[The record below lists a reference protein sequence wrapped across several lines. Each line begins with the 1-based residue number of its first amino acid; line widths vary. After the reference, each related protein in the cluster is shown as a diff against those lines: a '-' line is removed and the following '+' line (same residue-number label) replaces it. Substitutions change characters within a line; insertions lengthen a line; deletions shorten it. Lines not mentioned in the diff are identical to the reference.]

1 MGTHK
6 TKRERG
12 SACYLLCTSTKVLP
26 ASAHLRAPHLKMRSW
41 LVASAALA
49 TCLLAPKPTNA
60 LIGSVNDQD
69 DTVFTLVLL
78 QMIQQRQDPNAIQSL
93 YPLLLSNLMGD
104 SSNKDMTKFYYLLL
118 GAGNDSN
125 MQQWL
130 PLILNNKNKATDD
143 KLLMLIF
150 MQQNQV
156 VGGTD
161 MNNMFPLLLLNAND
175 DKYCRSGADKCMCKT
190 DNSEMLL
197 YIMLLNGNSVGP
209 GSVYNN
215 FMFMMFDDNKCDG
228 KKADGSS
235 CTCSTSDKIEGG
247 IDAVTYMMLM
257 QMNPVAKKQLPAAP
271 PQRSIDVRDLLK
283 QQMFTNL
290 GPEYAWMANVND
302 AEASDLVKFQLYQQ
316 MGIPPNVMSLLSNKG
331 KAETNDEKFALIQWM
346 SQGNQDLNIE
356 TMSMML
362 GIEDSKQF
370 YIHSMI
376 EQGNVDPMTASMLL
390 ASAGQIDKAKMKE
403 MLILAST
410 GQIDPE
416 TFATIAKPYVPQLPA
431 GIYPGQD
438 LYFIHLEMLD
448 LNTCAMI
455 EPQKRRACGSNFGTY
470 ITAEQCEVHP
480 YCCYNPYFGKTK
492 DVPWCYYNIFFV
504 FHDQY
509 KLRVR
514 EADKFKGPQ
523 DCPPLFRYGLNLD
536 PFMYYKAVNDL
547 NFANTAFGS
556 ESSIKSAATTANT
569 KLGKLIHYR
578 RDVGFAGITEFH
590 CRAISGACW
599 DAQAAQY
606 SATYNIPQCYEE
618 QKIELTGTTLQLYD
632 PKLFKP
638 VVPKQFQAV
647 EGECDTNYFH
657 ISTLYYK
664 RRACTYSIDM
674 IKYGHEFNPL
684 NEPSRQDCLF
694 RLGCCYEDND
704 EVMQQYPFMPRCYH
718 RVKNEIIDTRL
729 HDMKIVYKT
738 DAWHT
743 KTTTAAYK
751 GERVCGDDTTNNKI
765 NEYITSLGLNAAT
778 VVGAY
783 TTGTGSVAGQEHFT
797 DKHAKVV
804 SGKLVLADA
813 LRAGD
818 VSTYPNNR
826 LCLYKRNDWY
836 TKVTAATFWQA
847 YDVFDKQYVIKTQV
861 PEGNIPESLRGLMQ
875 DLF

>member
-1 MGTHK
+1 
-6 TKRERG
+6 
-12 SACYLLCTSTKVLP
+12 
-26 ASAHLRAPHLKMRSW
+26 
-41 LVASAALA
+41 
-49 TCLLAPKPTNA
+49 
-60 LIGSVNDQD
+60 
-69 DTVFTLVLL
+69 
-78 QMIQQRQDPNAIQSL
+78 
-93 YPLLLSNLMGD
+93 MGD

-143 KLLMLIF
+143 KLLMMIF
-150 MQQNQV
+150 MQQNSV
-156 VGGTD
+156 AGGTD

-175 DKYCRSGADKCMCKT
+175 DKYCRSGVDKCMCKT

-197 YIMLLNGNSVGP
+197 YIMLLNGKSVGP

-228 KKADGSS
+228 KKTDGSS
-235 CTCSTSDKIEGG
+235 CSCTTSDTINGG

-257 QMNPVAKKQLPAAP
+257 QMNPVAKKQLPPAP

-316 MGIPPNVMSLLSNKG
+316 MGIPPNVMSLLSNRGQAK
-331 KAETNDEKFALIQWM
+331 TSDEKFALIQWM

-390 ASAGQIDKAKMKE
+390 ASAGSVSPDKMKE
-403 MLILAST
+403 MLILAAT

-455 EPQKRRACGSNFGTY
+455 EPTKRRACGSNFGSY

-547 NFANTAFGS
+547 NFNPTTFGS
-556 ESSIKSAATTANT
+556 EFTQVSSSLNTNT

-590 CRAISGACW
+590 CRAIMGACW
-599 DAQAAQY
+599 DQKAAQY

-638 VVPKQFQAV
+638 VVPKQFQAA

-718 RVKNEIIDTRL
+718 RVKNDVIDGRL
-729 HDMKIVYKT
+729 HDMKLVYNT
-738 DAWHT
+738 PDWHKST
-743 KTTTAAYK
+743 NVEYNAA
-751 GERVCGDDTTNNKI
+751 RVCGAVNIDNFLGTTFQDSTGVTKTAILSYYANSVGSIAGEEHLAIENKHA
-765 NEYITSLGLNAAT
+765 S
-778 VVGAY
+778 VVG
-783 TTGTGSVAGQEHFT
+783 TQLMSSINTNDEI
-797 DKHAKVV
+797 
-804 SGKLVLADA
+804 
-813 LRAGD
+813 
-818 VSTYPNNR
+818 
-826 LCLYKRNDWY
+826 CLFMRNDWFS
-836 TKVTAATFWQA
+836 TITSAGDFWKA
-847 YDVFDKQYVIKTQV
+847 FDVFDKQYIIEEQV
-861 PEGNIPESLRGLMQ
+861 PQANIPESLRGLMA

>member
-1 MGTHK
+1 
-6 TKRERG
+6 
-12 SACYLLCTSTKVLP
+12 
-26 ASAHLRAPHLKMRSW
+26 
-41 LVASAALA
+41 
-49 TCLLAPKPTNA
+49 
-60 LIGSVNDQD
+60 
-69 DTVFTLVLL
+69 
-78 QMIQQRQDPNAIQSL
+78 
-93 YPLLLSNLMGD
+93 
-104 SSNKDMTKFYYLLL
+104 MTKFYYLLL

-130 PLILNNKNKATDD
+130 PLILNNKNKGTDD

-175 DKYCRSGADKCMCKT
+175 DKYCKSGADKCMCKT

-235 CTCSTSDKIEGG
+235 CTCTTSDKIEGG

-257 QMNPVAKKQLPAAP
+257 QMNPVAKKQLPPSP

-316 MGIPPNVMSLLSNKG
+316 MGIPPNVMSLLSNRGQAK
-331 KAETNDEKFALIQWM
+331 TSDEKFALIQWM

-390 ASAGQIDKAKMKE
+390 ASSGSVSPEKMKE
-403 MLILAST
+403 MLILAAT

-416 TFATIAKPYVPQLPA
+416 TFATIARPYVPQLPA

-455 EPQKRRACGSNFGTY
+455 EPQKRRACGSNFGSY

-480 YCCYNPYFGKTK
+480 YCCYNPYFGKVK

-536 PFMYYKAVNDL
+536 PFMYYKAVSDL
-547 NFANTAFGS
+547 QFTETTFGS
-556 ESSIKSAATTANT
+556 GNTQKSGVLTHKIA

-578 RDVGFAGITEFH
+578 RDVGFAGIEEFH
-590 CRAISGACW
+590 CRAILGACW
-599 DAQAAQY
+599 DANAAQY

-618 QKIELTGTTLQLYD
+618 QKIEFSDASLQLYD

-638 VVPKQFQAV
+638 VVPKQFQAA

-718 RVKNEIIDTRL
+718 RVKNEVIDARL
-729 HDMKIVYKT
+729 HDYKLVYNT
-738 DAWHT
+738 FDWH
-743 KTTTAAYK
+743 KQTAVSDYNNV
-751 GERVCGDDTTNNKI
+751 RVCGQANINTFLGTTFQ
-765 NEYITSLGLNAAT
+765 TSTGVTRTAILNYYTAAT
-778 VVGAY
+778 GAIAGEEHLAALEKHAEVVGGQL
-783 TTGTGSVAGQEHFT
+783 TSSVTG
-797 DKHAKVV
+797 
-804 SGKLVLADA
+804 GKDDA
-813 LRAGD
+813 
-818 VSTYPNNR
+818 
-826 LCLYKRNDWY
+826 LCLYMRTDYFSTIKN
-836 TKVTAATFWQA
+836 AAEFWKA
-847 YDVFDKQYVIKTQV
+847 FDVFDKQYIIETQV
-861 PEGNIPESLRGLMQ
+861 PQANIPESLRGLMK

>member
-1 MGTHK
+1 
-6 TKRERG
+6 
-12 SACYLLCTSTKVLP
+12 
-26 ASAHLRAPHLKMRSW
+26 
-41 LVASAALA
+41 
-49 TCLLAPKPTNA
+49 
-60 LIGSVNDQD
+60 
-69 DTVFTLVLL
+69 
-78 QMIQQRQDPNAIQSL
+78 
-93 YPLLLSNLMGD
+93 
-104 SSNKDMTKFYYLLL
+104 
-118 GAGNDSN
+118 
-125 MQQWL
+125 
-130 PLILNNKNKATDD
+130 
-143 KLLMLIF
+143 
-150 MQQNQV
+150 
-156 VGGTD
+156 
-161 MNNMFPLLLLNAND
+161 
-175 DKYCRSGADKCMCKT
+175 MCKT

-257 QMNPVAKKQLPAAP
+257 QMNPVAKKQLPPSP

-316 MGIPPNVMSLLSNKG
+316 MGIPPNVMSLLSNRGQAK
-331 KAETNDEKFALIQWM
+331 TSDEKFALIQWM

-390 ASAGQIDKAKMKE
+390 ASSGSVSPEKMKE
-403 MLILAST
+403 MLILAAT

-416 TFATIAKPYVPQLPA
+416 TFATIARPYVPQLPA

-455 EPQKRRACGSNFGTY
+455 EPQKRRACGSNFGSY

-480 YCCYNPYFGKTK
+480 YCCYNPYFGKVK

-547 NFANTAFGS
+547 SFVQNSFGS
-556 ESSIKSAATTANT
+556 ESSQKSAATSATT

-578 RDVGFAGITEFH
+578 RDVGFAGIEEFH
-590 CRAISGACW
+590 CRAILGACW
-599 DAQAAQY
+599 DPNAAQY

-618 QKIELTGTTLQLYD
+618 QKIELASTTLQLYD

-638 VVPKQFQAV
+638 VVPKQFQAA

-718 RVKNEIIDTRL
+718 RVKNEIIDARL
-729 HDMKIVYKT
+729 HDYKLVYNTADWHKSTATYDNERACGSDNIDKFLGKITGV
-738 DAWHT
+738 T
-743 KTTTAAYK
+743 KAAILSHYTSATGLLA
-751 GERVCGDDTTNNKI
+751 GE
-765 NEYITSLGLNAAT
+765 EHLAA
-778 VVGAY
+778 A
-783 TTGTGSVAGQEHFT
+783 E
-797 DKHAKVV
+797 KHAGVALNKFNNAKT
-804 SGKLVLADA
+804 KLDA
-813 LRAGD
+813 
-818 VSTYPNNR
+818 N
-826 LCLYKRNDWY
+826 LCLYMRTDY
-836 TKVTAATFWQA
+836 FSTITSAADFWKA
-847 YDVFDKQYVIKTQV
+847 FDVFDKQYIIETQV
-861 PEGNIPESLRGLMQ
+861 PQANIPVSLRGLMK

>member
-1 MGTHK
+1 
-6 TKRERG
+6 
-12 SACYLLCTSTKVLP
+12 
-26 ASAHLRAPHLKMRSW
+26 MRSW

-49 TCLLAPKPTNA
+49 ACLLAPKPATA
-60 LIGSVNDQD
+60 GIGNINDQD

-78 QMIQQRQDPNAIQSL
+78 QMIQQRQDPNAMQSL

-104 SSNKDMTKFYYLLL
+104 SGNKDMTKFYYLLL
-118 GAGNDSN
+118 GAGNDAN

-130 PLILNNKNKATDD
+130 PLILNNKEKGTDD

-161 MNNMFPLLLLNAND
+161 MNNMFPLLLLNANG
-175 DKYCRSGADKCMCKT
+175 DKYCNTEGKKCECKT

-197 YIMLLNGNSVGP
+197 YIMLMNGNSVGP

-215 FMFMMFDDNKCDG
+215 FMFMMFDDKKCDG
-228 KKADGSS
+228 KYSDGTGVCY
-235 CTCSTSDKIEGG
+235 CTTSDDIKGG
-247 IDAVTYMMLM
+247 IDAVTYMMMM
-257 QMNPVAKKQLPAAP
+257 QMNPVAKKQLPQAP

-283 QQMFTNL
+283 QQMFANL
-290 GPEYAWMANVND
+290 GQEYAWMANVND

-331 KAETNDEKFALIQWM
+331 KAESSDEKFALIQWM

-390 ASAGQIDKAKMKE
+390 ASAGQIDKDKMKE

-455 EPQKRRACGSNFGTY
+455 EPQKRRACGQNFGSY

-480 YCCYNPYFGKTK
+480 YCCYNPYFGTMGN
-492 DVPWCYYNIFFV
+492 DIPWCYYNIFFV

-536 PFMYYKAVNDL
+536 PFMYFNAVKKHDKTKTKAGID
-547 NFANTAFGS
+547 
-556 ESSIKSAATTANT
+556 
-569 KLGKLIHYR
+569 KLTKLIHLR
-578 RDVGFAGITEFH
+578 EDVGFAGITEFH
-590 CRAISGACW
+590 CRAILGACW
-599 DAQAAQY
+599 DPKAAQY

-618 QKIELTGTTLQLYD
+618 KHIEGSDGSLQLYD

-638 VVPKQFQAV
+638 VVPRQFQAV

-718 RVKNEIIDTRL
+718 RVKNEVIDTRL
-729 HDMKIVYKT
+729 HDMKLVYKDST
-738 DAWHT
+738 WYQKANQAKDKYST
-743 KTTTAAYK
+743 Q
-751 GERVCGDDTTNNKI
+751 RVCGSTDIEAYVKALTGLATEWTNV
-765 NEYITSLGLNAAT
+765 LGNFNDAIKVQQLDHLNP
-778 VVGAY
+778 
-783 TTGTGSVAGQEHFT
+783 
-797 DKHAKVV
+797 DNKHAKY
-804 SGKLVLADA
+804 SGTGTVLELNTDNIKD
-813 LRAGD
+813 GNTD
-818 VSTYPNNR
+818 PER

-836 TKVTAATFWQA
+836 TSVTADNFWEA
-847 YDVFDKQYVIKTQV
+847 YDVFDKQYVIKEQV
-861 PEGNIPESLRGLMQ
+861 PEGNIPVSLRGLMQ

>member
-1 MGTHK
+1 VLLAVHINESPYLPRLLK
-6 TKRERG
+6 
-12 SACYLLCTSTKVLP
+12 SA
-26 ASAHLRAPHLKMRSW
+26 AMRSW
-41 LVASAALA
+41 LVASACALA

-60 LIGSVNDQD
+60 LLGNVNDQD

-78 QMIQQRQDPNAIQSL
+78 QMIQQRQDPNAMQSL

-104 SSNKDMTKFYYLLL
+104 SSSKDMTKFYYLLL

-130 PLILNNKNKATDD
+130 PLILNNKNKGTDD

-175 DKYCRSGADKCMCKT
+175 DKYCKSGADKCMCKT

-235 CTCSTSDKIEGG
+235 CTCTTSDKIEGG

-257 QMNPVAKKQLPAAP
+257 QMNPVAKKQLPPSP

-316 MGIPPNVMSLLSNKG
+316 MGIPPNVMSLLSNRGQAK
-331 KAETNDEKFALIQWM
+331 TSDEKFALIQWM

-390 ASAGQIDKAKMKE
+390 ASSGSVAPEKMKE
-403 MLILAST
+403 MLILAAT

-416 TFATIAKPYVPQLPA
+416 TFATIARPYVPQLPA

-455 EPQKRRACGSNFGTY
+455 EPQKRRACGSNFGSY

-480 YCCYNPYFGKTK
+480 YCCYNPYFGKVK

-536 PFMYYKAVNDL
+536 PFMYYKAVADL
-547 NFANTAFGS
+547 KFTEKAFGS
-556 ESSIKSAATTANT
+556 GSSQKSALASANT

-578 RDVGFAGITEFH
+578 RDVGFAGIEEFH
-590 CRAISGACW
+590 CRAILGACW
-599 DAQAAQY
+599 DANAAQY

-618 QKIELTGTTLQLYD
+618 QKIELSDVSLQLYD

-638 VVPKQFQAV
+638 VVPKQFQAA

-718 RVKNEIIDTRL
+718 RVKNEVIDARL
-729 HDMKIVYKT
+729 HDYKLT
-738 DAWHT
+738 YNTFDWH
-743 KTTTAAYK
+743 KQTAVADYNNV
-751 GERVCGDDTTNNKI
+751 RVCGSSNIDTFLGTTFQTSTGVTKTAILTYYTNANGAIAGEEHLAALEKHASVVSNKLMSKVNAKDNI
-765 NEYITSLGLNAAT
+765 CLYMRSDYFSTITSAA
-778 VVGAY
+778 
-783 TTGTGSVAGQEHFT
+783 
-797 DKHAKVV
+797 D
-804 SGKLVLADA
+804 
-813 LRAGD
+813 
-818 VSTYPNNR
+818 
-826 LCLYKRNDWY
+826 
-836 TKVTAATFWQA
+836 FWKA
-847 YDVFDKQYVIKTQV
+847 FDVFDKQYIIETQV
-861 PEGNIPESLRGLMQ
+861 PQANIPESLRGLMA

>member
-1 MGTHK
+1 
-6 TKRERG
+6 
-12 SACYLLCTSTKVLP
+12 
-26 ASAHLRAPHLKMRSW
+26 MRSW
-41 LVASAALA
+41 LVASACALA

-60 LIGSVNDQD
+60 LLGNVNDQD

-78 QMIQQRQDPNAIQSL
+78 QMIQQRQDPNAMQSL

-104 SSNKDMTKFYYLLL
+104 SSSKDMTKFYYLLL

-130 PLILNNKNKATDD
+130 PLILNNKNKGTDD

-175 DKYCRSGADKCMCKT
+175 DKFCKSGADKCMCKT

-235 CTCSTSDKIEGG
+235 CTCTTSDKIEGG

-316 MGIPPNVMSLLSNKG
+316 MGIPPNVMSLLSNRGQAK
-331 KAETNDEKFALIQWM
+331 TSDEKFALIQWM

-390 ASAGQIDKAKMKE
+390 ASSGSVAPEKMKE
-403 MLILAST
+403 MLILAAT

-416 TFATIAKPYVPQLPA
+416 TFATIARPYVPQLPA

-455 EPQKRRACGSNFGTY
+455 EPQKRRACGSNFGSY

-480 YCCYNPYFGKTK
+480 YCCYNPYFGKVK

-536 PFMYYKAVNDL
+536 PFMYYKAVSDL
-547 NFANTAFGS
+547 KFAETTFGS
-556 ESSIKSAATTANT
+556 GNTQKSALVSANT

-578 RDVGFAGITEFH
+578 RDVGFAGIEEFH
-590 CRAISGACW
+590 CRAILGACW
-599 DAQAAQY
+599 DANAAQY

-618 QKIELTGTTLQLYD
+618 QKIELSDVSLQLYD

-638 VVPKQFQAV
+638 VVPKQFQAA

-718 RVKNEIIDTRL
+718 RVKNEVIDARL
-729 HDMKIVYKT
+729 HDYKLVYNT
-738 DAWHT
+738 FDWH
-743 KTTTAAYK
+743 KQTAVSDYNNV
-751 GERVCGDDTTNNKI
+751 RVCGQSNINTFLGTTFQ
-765 NEYITSLGLNAAT
+765 TSTGVTRADILTYYTNANGAIAGEEHLAALEKHAS
-778 VVGAY
+778 VVG
-783 TTGTGSVAGQEHFT
+783 GQLLS
-797 DKHAKVV
+797 KVN
-804 SGKLVLADA
+804 SKDGI
-813 LRAGD
+813 
-818 VSTYPNNR
+818 
-826 LCLYKRNDWY
+826 CLYMRNDY
-836 TKVTAATFWQA
+836 FSTISSAADFWKA
-847 YDVFDKQYVIKTQV
+847 FDVFDKQYIIETQV
-861 PEGNIPESLRGLMQ
+861 PQANIPESLRGLMA